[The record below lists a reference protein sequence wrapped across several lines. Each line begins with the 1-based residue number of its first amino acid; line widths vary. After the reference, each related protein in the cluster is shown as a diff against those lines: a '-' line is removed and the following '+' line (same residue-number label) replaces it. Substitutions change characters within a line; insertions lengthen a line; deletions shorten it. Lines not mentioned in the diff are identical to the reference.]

1 MPGTS
6 RKMLIL
12 PLAAVAALAALA
24 AAGAAEPRAD
34 QIASLREGNRLY
46 REGRLE
52 EAYLA
57 YLNGYWPEAPHPI
70 LTYNVATT
78 SHHLGDLPG
87 AILWYRR
94 TESINPGDP
103 WLRENLTHAR
113 VSLGLQPYAAPGGT
127 GLMARHHLALL
138 YLAAALAWIGV
149 ALWIARPRRS
159 ARTAMALVVSGVLL
173 YAIIYLASVAA
184 PRAAVI
190 TEACSG
196 AQGDLP
202 AGSEV
207 WVIDEDAESYEIA
220 AGRARVRC
228 PRAAV
233 MMVSAT
239 G

>member
-1 MPGTS
+1 MY
-6 RKMLIL
+6 RKTLIL
-12 PLAAVAALAALA
+12 PLVVLAGLAAV
-24 AAGAAEPRAD
+24 GAAEPQTD
-34 QIASLREGNRLY
+34 QIDSLREGNRLY

-57 YLNGYWPEAPHPI
+57 YLNGYRPEAPHPI

-78 SHHLGDLPG
+78 SHHLGDLPE

-94 TESINPGDP
+94 TENVNPGDP
-103 WLRENLTHAR
+103 WLRENLEHAR
-113 VSLGLQPYAAPGGT
+113 ASLGLQPYPAPGAT
-127 GLMARHHLALL
+127 GLLASHRHTLL

-149 ALWIARPRRS
+149 GLWIARPRRS
-159 ARTAMALVVSGVLL
+159 ARAAMALVVSGVLL
-173 YAIIYLASVAA
+173 YTITYLAGVAA
-184 PRAAVI
+184 PRAAVV

-196 AQGDLP
+196 DHGDLP

-220 AGRARVRC
+220 AGAARIHC
-228 PRAAV
+228 PQAAV
-233 MMVSAT
+233 ILVSAT